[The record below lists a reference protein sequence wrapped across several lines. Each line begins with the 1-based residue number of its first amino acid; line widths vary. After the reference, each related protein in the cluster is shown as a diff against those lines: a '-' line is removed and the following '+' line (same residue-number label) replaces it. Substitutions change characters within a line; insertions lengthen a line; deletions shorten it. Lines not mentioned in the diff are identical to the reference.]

1 MRHDTLGTRQNYNET
16 FNIKKKRAMKRANY
30 LHIILVAL
38 TMFVSGCGYNAIQ
51 SQDETVQAAWSD
63 VVNQYKRRADLIPN
77 LVSTVKGYAQ
87 HEEEVLTK
95 VTEARTKATSITM
108 DASLLENDEAFKRFQ
123 EAQGA
128 VSGALSRLLAVAENY
143 PQLKADANFRDL
155 QAQIEGTENRITVA
169 RTRYIDAVRSYNPTI
184 RSFPSNLTAKLFGA
198 KVKSNF
204 TVENEKEISEAP
216 KVTF

>member
-1 MRHDTLGTRQNYNET
+1 MR
-16 FNIKKKRAMKRANY
+16 
-30 LHIILVAL
+30 ILVIAL
-38 TMFVSGCGYNAIQ
+38 MACVALVGFGGCGYNAIQ
-51 SQDETVQAAWSD
+51 QQDEQVTAAWSD

-77 LVSTVKGYAQ
+77 LVNVVKGYAS

-95 VTEARTKATSITM
+95 VTEARTRATSLTA
-108 DASLLENDEAFKRFQ
+108 DASVLSNEEAFKRFQ

-128 VSGALSRLLAVAENY
+128 LSGSLSRLLAVAENY

-169 RTRYIDAVRSYNPTI
+169 RTRYIESVKVYNVTI
-184 RSFPSNLTAKLFGA
+184 RSFPSNLTAKMFGYT
-198 KVKSNF
+198 VKPNF

-216 KVTF
+216 KVSFQ

>member
-1 MRHDTLGTRQNYNET
+1 
-16 FNIKKKRAMKRANY
+16 MKRSK
-30 LHIILVAL
+30 LFHLVLIVLAVC
-38 TMFVSGCGYNAIQ
+38 TSSCGYNTIQ
-51 SQDETVQAAWSD
+51 SGDEAVQAAWSD

-77 LVSTVKGYAQ
+77 LVSTVKGYAS

-95 VTEARTKATSITM
+95 VTEARTKATSINI
-108 DASLLENDEAFKRFQ
+108 DASLLENEQAFKRFQ

-128 VSGALSRLLAVAENY
+128 VSSSLSRLLAVAENY

-169 RTRYIDAVRSYNPTI
+169 RTRYIEAVKSYNTTI

-198 KVKSNF
+198 KVKPNF
-204 TVENEKEISEAP
+204 SVENEKEIAEAP
-216 KVTF
+216 KVSF